1 MTSRV
6 VWTRFEPPVHSVG
19 SEESVID
26 TPPRPNTRVEELSSN
41 DSENLP
47 LEQLRIRNADRR
59 QAAEE
64 AAAAALGFDL
74 LGAPL
79 GEPVIGMRPAPPTG
93 PSDVNESSA
102 ADQAD
107 EDIDMSRVHIQYDF
121 PAAATFVQDC
131 LRLSDTGAYSV
142 EERLLLFFTFFVT
155 TGFTCSIVDFNF
167 SKLALDMSTLWNTM
181 ETDGFRAAVSRLRR
195 PDLHPSS
202 APMSTTVADSLQMT
216 ERVQEQSGGALPP
229 TEAKSAEMDVFAELG
244 DINEA
249 ANDYREATELRPSVQ
264 QESTLSD
271 DDDEESIVVVD
282 RPSELLQQAVDDGKE
297 QIAMRTAIA
306 ELDDSDVDS
315 DATAPYP
322 VSEEEE
328 DGDTAAENPPLIS
341 GDASDNDSETT
352 VTSHANSVRSQPSV
366 SSLQSS
372 ISQPSPVQPAPPGEN
387 RRRGYVMLA
396 VDDGSKWAARAAAR
410 ADYWTRRLTSMK
422 ASGAIGDD
430 AWDGTPITAKQW
442 NEKTGSPVLRDL
454 FTRDRLVEY
463 QAHRRELLREAKDG
477 QRIVS
482 PNDPPPIPFDPKGR
496 RARKRNAA
504 MPLPVYLNTNPRFKR
519 GAVNMDDRMD
529 FGVSMPGMTLREM
542 LDKTS
547 IEKWTKKGR
556 GMLEKN
562 FHLLIVNPKSV
573 PLIGDDSGD
582 AHFMSTTTAKICLRT
597 YLFFANPA
605 YGDPLFPGI
614 SETVFQVGFE
624 DIFNLFRAQPQLI
637 PVKFIDLFAGS
648 SSTYDFETNKRWT
661 KRGTPRKFSSSVDP
675 WTRKIIT
682 YADDF
687 KQMVFIL
694 NGFVQFQVAD
704 EAYAGL
710 SVGKPESSILT
721 LFNPD
726 DMGGTVAML
735 VNLGIPVDSL
745 LEIITMIKLTLD
757 ENIDYFMRHAIHRLT
772 AKRDV

>member
-74 LGAPL
+74 IGAPL
-79 GEPVIGMRPAPPTG
+79 GEPVVGMRPTPPTG

-142 EERLLLFFTFFVT
+142 EERLLLFLTFFVT

-181 ETDGFRAAVSRLRR
+181 EADGFRAAVSRLRR

-202 APMSTTVADSLQMT
+202 TPVSATVADSLQMT
-216 ERVQEQSGGALPP
+216 ERVQEKSGGVPP
-229 TEAKSAEMDVFAELG
+229 TEARSAEMDVFAELG

-249 ANDYREATELRPSVQ
+249 ANDYRDATELRPSVQ
-264 QESTLSD
+264 QASVLSD
-271 DDDEESIVVVD
+271 DDEGSVVVD

-315 DATAPYP
+315 DATALYHN
-322 VSEEEE
+322 SEEE
-328 DGDTAAENPPLIS
+328 DDNNTTGNPPLVS

-352 VTSHANSVRSQPSV
+352 ITSHASSVRP
-366 SSLQSS
+366 QSS
-372 ISQPSPVQPAPPGEN
+372 THSLPVPPPASSPLPPPQSASSVEN

-396 VDDGSKWAARAAAR
+396 VGDGSKWAARAAAR

-477 QRIVS
+477 QRTMS

-496 RARKRNAA
+496 RARKRNSAIS
-504 MPLPVYLNTNPRFKR
+504 LPVYLNTNPRFKR

-573 PLIGDDSGD
+573 PLVGDDSGD

-704 EAYAGL
+704 EAHAGL